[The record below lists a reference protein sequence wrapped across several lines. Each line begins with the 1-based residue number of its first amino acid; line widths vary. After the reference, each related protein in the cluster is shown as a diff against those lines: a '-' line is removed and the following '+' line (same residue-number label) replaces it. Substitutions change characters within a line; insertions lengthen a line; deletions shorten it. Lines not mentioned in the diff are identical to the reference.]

1 LYLRAQNESLKLSL
15 KAYDTV
21 MHSSYTYEATID
33 TSVLRPW
40 LPDKKKKEFNSGRLW
55 LNYVTW
61 LMFYGDACH
70 LTISRNLIMLS

>member
-40 LPDKKKKEFNSGRLW
+40 LPDKKKEKRIQFRK
-55 LNYVTW
+55 T
-61 LMFYGDACH
+61 
-70 LTISRNLIMLS
+70 LT